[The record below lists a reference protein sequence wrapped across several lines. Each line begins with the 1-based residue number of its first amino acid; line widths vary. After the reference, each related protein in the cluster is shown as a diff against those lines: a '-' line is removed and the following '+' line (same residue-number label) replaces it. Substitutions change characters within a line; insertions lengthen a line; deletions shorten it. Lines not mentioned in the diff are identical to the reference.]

1 MHGLK
6 TMVLTAL
13 LIGSLAACGGTA
25 TPPAPTA
32 APTAAA
38 TAAAA
43 APTSTSVPATPTQA
57 PPVPTAVPPTVQPT
71 VAPVAPVRI
80 AVQLADNS
88 VMLIDLSGGKSLA
101 FKASDPADV
110 ASISGYGNV
119 LGDKLYLALSGRTS
133 TVVRIGANGPQ
144 TLDWIKGPIDG
155 LAVSA
160 NYLAWG
166 KLDQSG
172 AKPTVQIML
181 SALDGSGVKTALKET
196 VGAAPIVLKPLRWSQ
211 DGARL
216 FFGREPSG
224 IGGYILFGGF
234 TNLWSLDPA
243 GGKATELLHER
254 AKNAFVCMDDLSPN
268 EKFVADHCN
277 LKHIEVV
284 DIAANKAAVIDPPA
298 NVSGV
303 GLVGGARFSPDS
315 SRVAYGLA
323 RHNPD
328 NEQGWVGVSDA
339 LSGKSKLVATSPAKD
354 YFSVAAWLDSDTL
367 VLQSNGQTPGI
378 WLARADG
385 SSSKRLADGIFVG
398 ILNSQTTARACGEVR
413 TLGPNPPREA
423 AALQAED
430 CFFKAFQQCQ
440 AATLTVTMA
449 GVDAGTINN
458 FALEKQGDNCRITGS
473 VVRYVV
479 PRPTPVPE
487 QFICQ
492 GLTRKNGGLLFT
504 ACGAQ
509 GDIVVPAP

>member
-1 MHGLK
+1 
-6 TMVLTAL
+6 VSA
-13 LIGSLAACGGTA
+13 
-25 TPPAPTA
+25 
-32 APTAAA
+32 
-38 TAAAA
+38 
-43 APTSTSVPATPTQA
+43 
-57 PPVPTAVPPTVQPT
+57 
-71 VAPVAPVRI
+71 APVRI
-80 AVQLADNS
+80 AVQMADNS
-88 VMLIDLSGGKSLA
+88 VMLIDLNGNKSLA
-101 FKASDPADV
+101 YKAGDPADL
-110 ASISGYGNV
+110 ASIAGAGNV
-119 LGDKLYLALSGRTS
+119 LADKLYLALSSSAS
-133 TVVRIGANGPQ
+133 TVVRIAANGPQ
-144 TLDWIKGPIDG
+144 TLDWIKGPIIG

-160 NYLAWG
+160 NRLAWG
-166 KLDQSG
+166 KADVNS
-172 AKPTVQIML
+172 AKPSSSIML
-181 SALDGSGVKTALKET
+181 SALDGSGLKTALSEP
-196 VGAAPIVLKPLRWSQ
+196 VGPAPQVLKPLRWSQ

-216 FFGREPSG
+216 FFGKEPMG

-234 TNLWSLDPA
+234 TNLWSLDPVSD
-243 GGKATELLHER
+243 KFIEVLHER
-254 AKNAFVCMDDLSPN
+254 AKNALVCMDDLSPN
-268 EKFVADHCN
+268 EKYVADHCN
-277 LKHIEVV
+277 PKHIEVV
-284 DIAANKAAVIDPPA
+284 EIAANKAAVVDPPA
-298 NVSGV
+298 NVTPV

-315 SRVAYGLA
+315 RRVAYGLA
-323 RHNPD
+323 RHEPD
-328 NEQGWVGVSDA
+328 NEQGWVAVSDA
-339 LSGKSKLVATSPAKD
+339 LSGASNLIATSPAKD

-367 VLQSNGQTPGI
+367 VLQSNGGTPGI

-430 CFFKAFQQCQ
+430 CFFQAFQQCQ

-458 FALEKQGDNCRITGS
+458 FAVEKQGDNCRITGS